1 MVDNQSI
8 NKYFSA
14 MLTPDKITEIYCI
27 ADDFCKEF
35 AQEIKKHQMLPENG
49 KKRRNRSCEMSDS
62 EIMTVLL
69 LFHFGTFKNFKHY
82 YLHYI
87 GEHLKKE
94 FPKQLSYN
102 RFVEIEHRVFVPMM
116 FFINIICFGKCTG
129 ITFVDSTP
137 IRVCHNKRIKRNK
150 VFDGIA
156 KTSKNSM
163 GWFHGFKLHLVCN
176 DKGELL
182 SFCLTPANVDDR
194 NPQTLKTLTKNLFGK
209 LFGDKGYISSSLFE
223 MLFNNGV
230 HLVTGIKS
238 NMKNRLMSFYDRIML
253 RKRSIIETI
262 NDELKNICE
271 VEHTRHRSMHNFIMN
286 LIAALAAYSFFDKK
300 PAIRFDMEKPTG
312 QLSLFY

>member
-1 MVDNQSI
+1 
-8 NKYFSA
+8 
-14 MLTPDKITEIYCI
+14 MLTNDKVTEIFCI

-35 AQEIKKHQMLPENG
+35 GQEFKNIKKLPEDG

-62 EIMTVLL
+62 EIMTILL

-87 GEHLKKE
+87 GVHLRKD
-94 FPKQLSYN
+94 FPEQLSYN
-102 RFVEIEHRVFVPMM
+102 RFVAIQHRVFVPMM
-116 FFINIICFGKCTG
+116 FFLNTVCFGNCTG

-137 IRVCHNKRIKRNK
+137 IRVCHNKRIKRNR
-150 VFDGIA
+150 VFEGIA
-156 KTSKNSM
+156 KTGKSTM
-163 GWFHGFKLHLVCN
+163 GWFYGFKLHLVCN

-182 SFCLTPANVDDR
+182 SFCLTPGNVDDR
-194 NPQTLKTLTKNLFGK
+194 NPHVLNTLTKKLFGK
-209 LFGDKGYISSSLFE
+209 LFGDRGYISSSLFE
-223 MLFNNGV
+223 TLFNNGV

-271 VEHTRHRSMHNFIMN
+271 VEHTRHRAVHNFVMN
-286 LIAALAAYSFFDKK
+286 LISALAAYCFFDKK
-300 PAIRFDMEKPTG
+300 PTIRCEMELPTG
-312 QLSLFY
+312 QRSLFF